1 MMEKAEPAMSAAD
14 YIFGIALIVV
24 IAASLYLG
32 PRIKR
37 DRIAMQWGFDGRP
50 TWQAPKRLGLWAMVP
65 LMLAVRFLIWLSATR
80 ASKHAPCRTGNS
92 GVLRDRVRRPH
103 LHLENGAQ
111 RANASSVRQA
121 GGN

>member
-1 MMEKAEPAMSAAD
+1 MSAAD
-14 YIFGIALIVV
+14 YIFGIAVIVV

-65 LMLAVRFLIWLSATR
+65 LMLAVRLLM
-80 ASKHAPCRTGNS
+80 
-92 GVLRDRVRRPH
+92 L
-103 LHLENGAQ
+103 
-111 RANASSVRQA
+111 
-121 GGN
+121 

>member
-1 MMEKAEPAMSAAD
+1 MMGKADPAMSAAD

-50 TWQAPKRLGLWAMVP
+50 TWQAPKRLRLWAMVP
-65 LMLAVRFLIWLSATR
+65 LMLAVRLLIWLGATYAPRSTHRVELGIAAFSAIAC
-80 ASKHAPCRTGNS
+80 ASHIFILKK
-92 GVLRDRVRRPH
+92 
-103 LHLENGAQ
+103 AQ
-111 RANASSVRQA
+111 RANASSVGQA
-121 GGN
+121 DGN